1 MDVYKLM
8 FTIFLFFSL
17 LSNSGIGISIDSDP
31 ILLEYK
37 GNLLFVFNLVVLN
50 RVTLGVK
57 GIAN

>member
-1 MDVYKLM
+1 
-8 FTIFLFFSL
+8 
-17 LSNSGIGISIDSDP
+17 
-31 ILLEYK
+31 LEYK